1 MAAPLLVFSIT
12 RAVEPVPGLR
22 LYEVCVE
29 NPDLDVVKAAYS
41 VGSALVQY
49 LAPIAI
55 VSVAHAQIRNKLRTR
70 MGAAAAQPRPTR
82 AASEPRPTR
91 ATLADQGSRARPGP
105 PWPTRAAAADQGR
118 LGRRAVP
125 NRDPDRG
132 RAGSRRVVPSD
143 YTRPTR
149 TSAYPQKPRPTKND
163 SARLK
168 KLHSIRKGRHAIHTD
183 FTRLT
188 RVHTRPTWTLL
199 DPQGY
204 NPTYKDLPD
213 KQRLH
218 RTEKD
223 FIRPRKSLRD
233 P

>member
-82 AASEPRPTR
+82 AASAGEPSLTETQTAAVRVVVESSP
-91 ATLADQGSRARPGP
+91 AT
-105 PWPTRAAAADQGR
+105 T
-118 LGRRAVP
+118 
-125 NRDPDRG
+125 PDRQG
-132 RAGSRRVVPSD
+132 L
-143 YTRPTR
+143 
-149 TSAYPQKPRPTKND
+149 Q
-163 SARLK
+163 
-168 KLHSIRKGRHAIHTD
+168 
-183 FTRLT
+183 LT
-188 RVHTRPTWTLL
+188 
-199 DPQGY
+199 
-204 NPTYKDLPD
+204 
-213 KQRLH
+213 H
-218 RTEKD
+218 RNLVQPKTTQ
-223 FIRPRKSLRD
+223 PG
-233 P
+233 